1 MLCLVLDKCEL
12 ASESKNPGQMGIGG
26 HSQKLH
32 RFGSFYHCKPPKWNL
47 EAAIDRLAMQFGIIS
62 PLNQLWITS
71 LSMGAS
77 KIYFCRLSVIK
88 WSKPV

>member
-47 EAAIDRLAMQFGIIS
+47 EAAIDRMAM
-62 PLNQLWITS
+62 
-71 LSMGAS
+71 
-77 KIYFCRLSVIK
+77 
-88 WSKPV
+88 